1 MKLGETIEA
10 DEGADDLTAELLATT
25 NSPARFVELAF
36 PDITPEKWQRQGQSV
51 AGERATGSL
60 EGGAGCNLLGERYR
74 KKHADVL
81 GHFVELDDFRAN
93 FGRCNRR

>member
-36 PDITPEKWQRQGQSV
+36 PDITPEKWHAKCWRRSAISCRRTRNWI
-51 AGERATGSL
+51 AGR
-60 EGGAGCNLLGERYR
+60 
-74 KKHADVL
+74 
-81 GHFVELDDFRAN
+81 
-93 FGRCNRR
+93 RCRLQFARGTVPEKAR